1 MIEKFSIETNRLALK
16 INEEF
21 IKTLISTTNKITQLL
36 NDQQLKIIP

>member
-36 NDQQLKIIP
+36 NDQQ

>member
-21 IKTLISTTNKITQLL
+21 IKTLLSTTNKITQLL
-36 NDQQLKIIP
+36 NDQK